1 MDIIVKDLDSLKG
14 ADYNPR
20 KELKPGDKE
29 YEKLKRSIETFG
41 YVDPI
46 IWNKRTNTV
55 VGGHQRISVLRDL
68 GYTSVEV
75 VEVDISLEEEKA
87 LNIALNKVSGEWD
100 AEKLEDLL
108 RDLSLDD
115 NIDVELTGF
124 DLDEL
129 ETLFNGSIEEIEDT
143 LEDVEEEDYGPKG
156 SKRKAMNEEENI
168 VDEDTFDAEEE
179 LIKAIEN
186 TKAKKGDLYKLGN
199 HYLLCGDSTSR
210 KDLEAL
216 TNKEKIKLCLTD
228 PPYGVD
234 VVKTSGK
241 HAHDTV
247 ISKDENGK
255 TVCLNKVGGDRI
267 IEGKVVK
274 ANLYIPI
281 KGDKTTDTAK
291 LNYEIIKDI
300 TDNQV
305 IFGGNYFTDFLPPR
319 ACWLVWNKH
328 AVANFAAFELAWTS
342 YTSPAKMYDFLWAG
356 LCKRGSK
363 KDEGVKRV
371 HPTQKPVGM
380 LCMILE
386 DFTEEND
393 TVLDCF
399 GGSGSTLIACEK
411 LNRQCYM
418 VEYEPYYIDVI
429 IKRWE
434 DYTGKK
440 AEFIRNITE

>member
-1 MDIIVKDLDSLKG
+1 MNILVKDLNELQG

-87 LNIALNKVSGEWD
+87 LNIALNKVSGEFD

-124 DLDEL
+124 DLDEI

-143 LEDVEEEDYGPKG
+143 LEDVEEEDYLAKKK
-156 SKRKAMNEEENI
+156 SKEQLEEEKLENL
-168 VDEDTFDAEEE
+168 ARLEES
-179 LIKAIEN
+179 IKN
-186 TKAKKGDLYKLGN
+186 VKTKKGDLYKLGN

-210 KDLEAL
+210 EDLETL

-228 PPYGVD
+228 PPYGVNIVNNNIGGSAPPSD
-234 VVKTSGK
+234 KSF
-241 HAHDTV
+241 
-247 ISKDENGK
+247 
-255 TVCLNKVGGDRI
+255 LNKGTIGGGVLVGAG
-267 IEGKVVK
+267 V
-274 ANLYIPI
+274 YIPV
-281 KGDKTTDTAK
+281 KGDETTDTAK

-300 TDNQV
+300 TENQI
-305 IFGGNYFTDFLPPR
+305 IFGGNYFTDFLPPK
-319 ACWLVWNKH
+319 ACWLVWYKH
-328 AVANFAAFELAWTS
+328 TTMQIGDAELAWTS
-342 YTSPAKMYDFLWAG
+342 YSKHIKVYDYLWNG
-356 LCKRGSK
+356 LCRAGNK
-363 KDEGVKRV
+363 KDELKKRV

>member
-1 MDIIVKDLDSLKG
+1 MNIINIDIDRLNG
-14 ADYNPR
+14 AVYNPR
-20 KELKPGDKE
+20 KSLKPGDSE
-29 YEKLKRSIETFG
+29 YEKLKRSIESFG
-41 YVDPI
+41 YVEPI
-46 IWNKRTNTV
+46 IWNKRTSTV
-55 VGGHQRISVLRDL
+55 VGGHQRLSVLKDL

-75 VEVDISLEEEKA
+75 VEVDIPLEEEKA

-108 RDLSLDD
+108 RDLNTLDD
-115 NIDVELTGF
+115 FDVTLTGF
-124 DLDEL
+124 GLDEI
-129 ETLFNGSIEEIEDT
+129 ETLFSGALDDIEDI
-143 LEDVEEEDYGPKG
+143 DDEEYVAKG
-156 SKRKAMNEEENI
+156 SKRKAMDEEENI
-168 VDEDTFDAEEE
+168 VDEDTFDTEEE
-179 LIKAIEN
+179 LRKAIEN

-199 HYLLCGDSTSR
+199 HYLLCGDSTNR
-210 KDLEAL
+210 KDLETL

-228 PPYGVD
+228 PPYEVD

-267 IEGKVVK
+267 IDGKVVK

-328 AVANFAAFELAWTS
+328 AVANFAAFELAWSS
-342 YTSPAKMYDFLWAG
+342 YTCPAKMYDFLWAG
-356 LCKRGSK
+356 ICKKGNK

-440 AEFIRNITE
+440 AEFIRNIAE